1 MNNNRKLGMASFYA
15 DTLNGSALKWHFR
28 ERQFGPCR
36 KDKGGAVE
44 VERLMVHGCLNEIM
58 EEGMK

>member
-1 MNNNRKLGMASFYA
+1 M
-15 DTLNGSALKWHFR
+15 DTLNSSALKWHFR

-44 VERLMVHGCLNEIM
+44 VEKLMVRGCLNEIM
-58 EEGMK
+58 EE